1 MPQIIT
7 AIELQKKRKDRVN
20 VYINEVY
27 SFSLPLWA
35 AGSLKKG
42 DPIAQSKIDELKYL
56 DNKDKAFQRAV
67 SYLAIRPRSRKEI
80 RQHLGNKGFVPDSIE
95 SAIERLEH
103 YGYINDSEFAR
114 LWIETR
120 RRQRPR
126 GTFGL
131 RYELRQKGISEEII
145 ENALKGYDEPAAAWD
160 AVAPRIEKWQKLPEM
175 EIRRK
180 IYNFLKQRGFSGS
193 TIRTIC
199 EQALIE

>member
-1 MPQIIT
+1 MSNIIT

-42 DPIAQSKIDELKYL
+42 DAIDQPRIDEFKTL
-56 DNKDKAFQRAV
+56 DKTDKAFQRAV
-67 SYLAIRPRSRKEI
+67 SYLAVRPRSEKEI
-80 RQHLGNKGFVPDSIE
+80 RQYLGNKGFAADSIE
-95 SAIERLEH
+95 SAIDRLEH
-103 YGYINDSEFAR
+103 YGYINDREFAR

-126 GTFGL
+126 GAFGL

-145 ENALKGYDEPAAAWD
+145 EDALKCYNEQAAAWD
-160 AVAPRIEKWQKLPEM
+160 AIAPKIEKWQKLPAM
-175 EIRRK
+175 EFRRK
-180 IYNFLKQRGFSGS
+180 VYNFLKQRGFSGS
-193 TIRTIC
+193 TIRTMC